1 MFFVIIFFLIFLAK
15 DLPPLIRSKN
25 RHDLIIYCILFVFV
39 FSVTPLLRSIG
50 IPIPSIMMI
59 MGEVMTKAGLT
70 Y

>member
-1 MFFVIIFFLIFLAK
+1 MFFVIILFLIFLAK

-39 FSVTPLLRSIG
+39 LSIALLRSIG

-59 MGEVMTKAGLT
+59 LGEVMTKAGLT